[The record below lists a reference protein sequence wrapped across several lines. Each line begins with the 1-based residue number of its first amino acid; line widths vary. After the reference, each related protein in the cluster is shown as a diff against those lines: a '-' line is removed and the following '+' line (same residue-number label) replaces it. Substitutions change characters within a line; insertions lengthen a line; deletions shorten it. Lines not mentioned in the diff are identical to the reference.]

1 LGEHVQQKGS
11 LVGPDHLRFDF
22 THMQALSPTQAN
34 SIENIVNAA
43 IRDNRP
49 VSVEVKS
56 IAEARS
62 EGAIA
67 LFGEKYAE
75 RVRVVS
81 VAGFSKELCGGTHV
95 AASGEIGFFKIISE
109 SSSAAGI
116 RRIEALTGRA
126 AEQFVLGL
134 QHHLALLAE
143 KLHVPEKMLDTKLEA
158 LQNRVLELEQQLKRL
173 DAQQCGAEA
182 AELIRGTLDL
192 GDFKLLSVKLDADA
206 AKLRELGDSLKDHA
220 ADAIALLFS
229 VSAGKVTL
237 LCVVGEALRPKFHAG
252 NIVKAVSAR
261 LEGKGGG
268 RPDSAMGGGS
278 RPELLD
284 SVIAD
289 LPQIIRS
296 ASQ

>member
-1 LGEHVQQKGS
+1 
-11 LVGPDHLRFDF
+11 
-22 THMQALSPTQAN
+22 PTQAN